1 MDGQMRAQRR
11 AGEQHR
17 RAGIRQHERQPLGRI
32 IRVERQI
39 RASGLEDADKPH
51 QHRQRALD
59 AQSDHHLGPDPEPAQ
74 MMRQLARARIEL
86 AVAQP
91 LVLEHHRVRLRR
103 ARNLRREQLGQ
114 RRTRNRPRGR
124 VPLPQDGVTLVRTQ
138 NVEPADRTLRIGNR
152 SLQQP
157 NQPARNRLNARTI
170 EQVAGVF
177 QRSFDPRR
185 TAVRT
190 SPLRKAQRQVELRA
204 RRRNRLKTRAQSGK
218 LQPKLRV
225 VLQYQHHLEQRMTRQ
240 RARRVEHLNQT
251 LERKLLVAVSRKV
264 ARTHP
269 ANKLT
274 EARRSRRVR
283 AQNKR
288 VHEEPDK
295 IVQRTV
301 GAARNRA
308 PDRNVVARTKP
319 RQQRA
324 QTSLQHH
331 EQARPAR
338 ARKLQQPSMQRPRQP
353 QTNAPP
359 AMARYRRTRTVERK
373 IDLIRK
379 PRKLAGP
386 ERQLARYCALAIILR
401 SQNRMLPQRVISIL
415 NRQRRHRGRLPT
427 AARLVK
433 APEIAQQR
441 RQRPAVAGNVM
452 QQQQN
457 NVLAFPQRKHMHTQR
472 RLARKIKAR
481 TRRRGQ
487 RSSKRGFAHRRYRKP
502 RPRRIRIQD
511 LLPRNPERVGE
522 DRAQALVTP
531 NQVANRRLQR
541 NSVQHPPHPQRQR
554 DRVGRARTFQTV
566 QAPQPAPRIRPR
578 DLRRTRQRTHRRT
591 RSLRIPQPLHQRLHR
606 RSLEQAADRKLNIQ
620 RRADAADQTRRQQ
633 RMTPERKEVVVDPH
647 TLQPKHL
654 RKQAA
659 QDLLLRRA
667 RYPPHRSHRLLRRRQ
682 RTTVELAVG
691 RQWKPLQHHK
701 RRRHHVLGKAP
712 TKMRTQHRRVRNR
725 STRRN
730 NIANQT
736 LSPGPVLARNH
747 RSLRNIPMPNQRRLD
762 LAWLDPEAPH
772 LHLRIRTPQ
781 ELQHPVTA
789 PARKVAGAVHPAPG
803 STKRVRNKPLR
814 RQTRTTN
821 IATRKTR
828 SRNVKLPA
836 HTSRYRLQT
845 AVQNVGLRVRYG
857 AADRNGIV
865 KVALPRYR
873 EAGTEGCSF
882 GRTIA
887 VDQPSAVLRRNELA
901 NVWNR

>member
-1 MDGQMRAQRR
+1 MRRQMRAQRR

-17 RAGIRQHERQPLGRI
+17 RAGIGEHERQPLGRI
-32 IRVERQI
+32 IRIERKI
-39 RASGLEDADKPH
+39 RAPGLEDADKPH

-59 AQSDHHLGPDPEPAQ
+59 AQSHHHLGPDPEPTQ
-74 MMRQLARARIEL
+74 MMRQPARARIEL

-114 RRTRNRPRGR
+114 RRTRNRPRGV
-124 VPLPQDGVTLVRTQ
+124 VPLSQDGVTLVRTQ

-157 NQPARNRLNARTI
+157 HQPARNRLNARAI

-177 QRSFDPRR
+177 QRTFDPHGA
-185 TAVRT
+185 AVRT

-204 RRRNRLKTRAQSGK
+204 RRPNRLKARAQSGK
-218 LQPKLRV
+218 LKPKLRV

-240 RARRVEHLNQT
+240 RARRVEHLHQT
-251 LERKLLVAVSRKV
+251 LERKLLVAVGRKV
-264 ARTHP
+264 ARTHTT
-269 ANKLT
+269 NKLA
-274 EARRSRRVR
+274 EARCSRRVR

-295 IVQRTV
+295 IVQRAV
-301 GAARNRA
+301 GAPRNRA
-308 PDRNVVARTKP
+308 PDRDVVARTQT

-487 RSSKRGFAHRRYRKP
+487 RSSKRGFAHRRYRKS

-566 QAPQPAPRIRPR
+566 QEPQPALRIRQR
-578 DLRRTRQRTHRRT
+578 DLRRTRQRTQRRT

-633 RMTPERKEVVVDPH
+633 RMAPEREEVVVDPH

-736 LSPGPVLARNH
+736 LAPRPVLARNH

-789 PARKVAGAVHPAPG
+789 PARKVAGAVHPAPR

-814 RQTRTTN
+814 RQPRTTH
-821 IATRKTR
+821 IPARKTR
-828 SRNVKLPA
+828 SRNVKLTA
-836 HTSRYRLQT
+836 HTRRYRLQT
-845 AVQNVGLRVRYG
+845 AVQNVGAIIRQG
-857 AADRNGIV
+857 AADRN
-865 KVALPRYR
+865 A
-873 EAGTEGCSF
+873 
-882 GRTIA
+882 
-887 VDQPSAVLRRNELA
+887 RR
-901 NVWNR
+901 VG